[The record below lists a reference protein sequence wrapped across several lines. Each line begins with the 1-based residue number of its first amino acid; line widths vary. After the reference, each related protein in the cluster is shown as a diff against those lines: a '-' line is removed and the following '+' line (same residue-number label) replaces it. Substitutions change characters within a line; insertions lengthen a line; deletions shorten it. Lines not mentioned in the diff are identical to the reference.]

1 MSPAVI
7 ALVLGAALMHAL
19 WNTVVKMDD
28 DRLMTM
34 AVVIGTTGLL
44 APVLL
49 VLGPAPTPESWPY
62 IAASVLLNN
71 VYFYFL
77 IEAYRVGDL
86 SHAYPLARGSA
97 PLVVAL
103 GAALF
108 AGEHLSP
115 LELLGIG
122 VISGGIV
129 SLAFGDGLMGGWRPI
144 AYPLATGLMIAIY
157 TVVDGIGVR
166 LSQSPAGYIGWLFI
180 LNPWPIVIVALVKRR
195 YGVVRFLR
203 TSWRPA
209 ALGGFLNLGS
219 YGLAIWALSLG
230 AMAHVSALRETSVI
244 IAAVIGTRFLGEP
257 FGRLRVASAAAVV
270 IGVILINMGAA

>member
-122 VISGGIV
+122 VVSGGIV

-209 ALGGFLNLGS
+209 ALGGFLNLGA

-244 IAAVIGTRFLGEP
+244 IAALIGTRFLGEP